1 MKNIVLIGM
10 PGTGKSTVGVILAK
24 RLGYGFLDTDI
35 LLAETAGRRLP
46 DIIEDEGFERLI
58 EMEGEVG
65 AGINVKSTVIATG
78 GSMIFT
84 DSAMKNLRENGIT
97 IWLETPVEEL
107 ELRLSAN
114 SREDRGVAAPAEMT
128 IADIYNQR
136 KPYYEKYSDFRVD
149 CLPGTDNVVHQ
160 ILEVLEKSVPD
171 ML

>member
-1 MKNIVLIGM
+1 MKNVVLIGM

-65 AGINVKSTVIATG
+65 ASINLKSTVIATG

-107 ELRLSAN
+107 EVRLEAN
-114 SREDRGVAAPAEMT
+114 RDSRGVAAPAEMT

-136 KPYYEKYSDFRVD
+136 KPYYEKYSDIRID

-160 ILEVLEKSVPD
+160 ILEVLESRDSQQVK
-171 ML
+171 